1 MSSLLIS
8 FQKFKNKV
16 PSSLLQQVCFQ
27 QQQTSP
33 FLFQLNVHSTKKKHK
48 NKIDQKKCF
57 NFPVCHTRTEAYCPR
72 CELYICDLCEEAHV
86 SNPFSKT
93 HQREKG
99 FQSSTTT
106 NSHFVNNTRNRVS
119 SFVNFVIS
127 LLVGLCAFLVHQE
140 HSNDV
145 KNVQESAKQCWS
157 MLRAFQVP
165 LSQQESL
172 LKQKISSIE
181 EEEKKYQTQMEAL
194 AQKIQDT
201 ISKRKNVSLELSD
214 LLGKKDLLERLETTL
229 SDLEILDPSKF
240 EELKGCLC
248 SVGIE
253 KTNSS

>member
-1 MSSLLIS
+1 M
-8 FQKFKNKV
+8 
-16 PSSLLQQVCFQ
+16 
-27 QQQTSP
+27 
-33 FLFQLNVHSTKKKHK
+33 
-48 NKIDQKKCF
+48 
-57 NFPVCHTRTEAYCPR
+57 CHTRTEAYCPR

-93 HQREKG
+93 HQREK
-99 FQSSTTT
+99 
-106 NSHFVNNTRNRVS
+106 VS
-119 SFVNFVIS
+119 SPPQQQLPLCQQHKEQSVFFCE
-127 LLVGLCAFLVHQE
+127 LCRQFACGTCAFLVHRE

-145 KNVQESAKQCWS
+145 KNVQESAKQCRS

-201 ISKRKNVSLELSD
+201 ISKRKNVSLKLSD

-240 EELKGCLC
+240 EELKGCLR
-248 SVGIE
+248 SVGIDVDP
-253 KTNSS
+253 TIPVASFVLFDFV